1 MPSSPD
7 ATRRQGRVPPET
19 PPEKPLP
26 SSLSFQAVTSKE
38 PRAEPRRSRSLQG
51 RQDLLIL
58 EVRDLRENSGGRKIL
73 KL

>member
-1 MPSSPD
+1 ML
-7 ATRRQGRVPPET
+7 PET
-19 PPEKPLP
+19 PPEKPLR
-26 SSLSFQAVTSKE
+26 SSLSFQEVASKE

-58 EVRDLRENSGGRKIL
+58 EVQDLRENAGGEKIL

>member
-1 MPSSPD
+1 ML
-7 ATRRQGRVPPET
+7 PET
-19 PPEKPLP
+19 PPEKPLT

-58 EVRDLRENSGGRKIL
+58 EVQDLMENAGGEKIL
-73 KL
+73 NL